1 MEIIQSPLSKNNN
14 VVKRYSLD
22 IVKIKAKYLQ
32 EYNIDVTSYFKNV
45 EELFV
50 YECLASNLMFYHPFS
65 TVSDG
70 EFYANLV
77 QNHKAYY
84 NVWRWEHQ
92 NALDIIKPT
101 DNVLE
106 IGCGIGDF
114 LIRVKDTKA
123 HAVGLDLNP
132 DASVIGQKRG
142 LNIHNETI
150 FQHSITNKNTYDVI
164 CAFQLFEHVNDVK
177 DFLTATID
185 CLKKDGKLIIGVP
198 NNDSYFF
205 KNDPYHTLNLPPHH
219 MLLWNP
225 TSLAY
230 IAKLFDLEILSLK
243 VEPVSKVHKGMIYNL
258 WLRNNMNSS
267 LAKLV
272 GFFTR
277 FFIKQLPVYINDGII
292 ALAIYRKI

>member
-1 MEIIQSPLSKNNN
+1 MEIIQSPLTKGKE

-22 IVKIKAKYLQ
+22 IVKIKAKYLK
-32 EYNIDVTSYFKNV
+32 EYNVDVTPYFENV
-45 EELFV
+45 VELSV
-50 YECLASNLMFYHPFS
+50 YECLESNLKFYYPFS

-70 EFYANLV
+70 AFYANLV
-77 QNHKAYY
+77 QHHKGYY

-92 NALDIIKPT
+92 NALDIIKPK

-106 IGCGIGDF
+106 IGCGIGNF
-114 LIRVKDTKA
+114 LLKA
-123 HAVGLDLNP
+123 KEKQALTTGLDLNP
-132 DASVIGQKRG
+132 DASIIGQKRG
-142 LNIHNETI
+142 LNIFNETI
-150 FQHSITNKNTYDVI
+150 FQHSISNKNTYDVI
-164 CAFQLFEHVNDVK
+164 CAFQLFEHVNDVNE
-177 DFLTATID
+177 FLTATVD
-185 CLKKDGKLIIGVP
+185 CLKKNGTLIIGVP

-243 VEPVSKVHKGMIYNL
+243 VEPTSKVHKGMIYNL
-258 WLRNNMNSS
+258 WLRNHLSSS
-267 LAKLV
+267 LSKIV

-277 FFIKQLPVYINDGII
+277 IFIKQMPVYTKDGII
-292 ALAIYRKI
+292 ALAIYRKK